1 MSQQEVGEPIV
12 NVEKVVTVMPDGRKV
27 IKTIKKIT
35 HSYQV
40 QVPAGTPLPEG
51 AHLVSSVPA
60 EVSPPTKTVTY
71 QESST
76 PAGYSS
82 QSYQQYNTGNAV
94 PTVVVESSVD
104 GDGRKVT
111 KTTTTTSSS
120 SSGPLLNN
128 AGLFPQGETFTNTT
142 PAVVVQSS
150 VDENGRKVTKTT
162 TTTTT
167 SGTGAFPQGES
178 LANSTPTVVVES
190 TVDGNGRKVTKTT
203 TTTSSGSQGP
213 FSKLFKR
220 FSQRNSKDSKGS
232 SNEQP
237 KPKPSP
243 TIAVAP
249 LAVPQTKVN
258 RTKTEPPR
266 PKPIEEQPPTSKKSY
281 VKTFEAKDAD
291 GTKFALSDCTG
302 HRRALLIGI
311 NYRGLHN
318 ELHGCV
324 NDTVVM
330 KKFLLENKF
339 KEENIRILT
348 DDQVGT
354 QWMPTKANIMRNL
367 EWLIHDAKKNDS
379 YFLHYSGHGG
389 QVADLDGDE
398 TDGMDNCIF
407 PLDHAQNGVIVD
419 DELHNML
426 VKSLPQ
432 GVRLTVV
439 FDCCHSGSAL
449 DLPYMYAST
458 GYIRGS
464 NALANLGHELV
475 QGNFD
480 AEAVKELQLK
490 WQKLQ
495 LEEKEFNRQVNLKA
509 AKADVIMFSGCKDD
523 QTSAD
528 ISITKGGRS
537 SSNGAMTYAFTKC
550 IRETPLQSYQ
560 EMLNNIRDLLKDK
573 YRQRPQLS
581 SSRPMNMQELF
592 HM

>member
-12 NVEKVVTVMPDGRKV
+12 NVEKIVTVLPDGRKV
-27 IKTIKKIT
+27 TKTIKKIT

-40 QVPAGTPLPEG
+40 QVPAGTPVPEG
-51 AHLVSSVPA
+51 AHLVSTVATEVPLA
-60 EVSPPTKTVTY
+60 NNAVTY

-76 PAGYSS
+76 PAGFSS
-82 QSYQQYNTGNAV
+82 QSYQQYSAGNAE
-94 PTVVVESSVD
+94 PTVVVQSSED

-120 SSGPLLNN
+120 SSSPGPYLDN
-128 AGLFPQGETFTNTT
+128 GVIFPQGESLANTEPT
-142 PAVVVQSS
+142 VVVQST

-162 TTTTT
+162 TTT
-167 SGTGAFPQGES
+167 
-178 LANSTPTVVVES
+178 
-190 TVDGNGRKVTKTT
+190 
-203 TTTSSGSQGP
+203 SSSSSGP

-220 FSQRNSKDSKGS
+220 FSQRSSKDSKGS
-232 SNEQP
+232 NGSSNEP
-237 KPKPSP
+237 KPKPLP
-243 TIAVAP
+243 TIPVVQADP
-249 LAVPQTKVN
+249 LAKVN
-258 RTKTEPPR
+258 RTKTEPAR
-266 PKPIEEQPPTSKKSY
+266 AKPLPVQEQEPVPEVKKAY
-281 VKTFEAKDAD
+281 IQTLEAKMAD

-311 NYRGLHN
+311 NYTGLAN
-318 ELHGCV
+318 PLHGCV
-324 NDTVVM
+324 NDTAIM
-330 KKFLLENKF
+330 KAFLLEVGF

-354 QWMPTKANIMRNL
+354 KWMPTKANIMHNL
-367 EWLIHDAKKNDS
+367 EWLIHDATKNDS

-389 QVADLDGDE
+389 QVVDLDGDE

-407 PLDHAQNGVIVD
+407 PLDHAEKGVIVD
-419 DELHNML
+419 DELHNVL
-426 VKSLPQ
+426 VKALPQ

-449 DLPYMYAST
+449 DLPYIYAST

-464 NALANLGHELV
+464 SALANLGHELV

-480 AEAVKELQLK
+480 AEALKELQLK
-490 WQKLQ
+490 WQTLQ
-495 LEEKEFNRQVNLKA
+495 LEEKEFGRQVSLKA
-509 AKADVIMFSGCKDD
+509 ANADVIMFSGCKDD

-528 ISITKGGRS
+528 VSITKGGNT
-537 SSNGAMTYAFTKC
+537 SSNGAMTYAFTKS
-550 IRETPLQSYQ
+550 IRENPTQSYQ
-560 EMLNNIRDLLKDK
+560 EMLNSIRELLKDK
-573 YRQRPQLS
+573 YKQRPQLS

>member
-12 NVEKVVTVMPDGRKV
+12 NVEKVVTVLPDGRKV

-40 QVPAGTPLPEG
+40 QVPAGTPVPEG
-51 AHLVSSVPA
+51 AHLVSTVPA
-60 EVSPPTKTVTY
+60 EVSLPTKTVTY

-82 QSYQQYNTGNAV
+82 QSYQQYSTGNAV

-104 GDGRKVT
+104 ADGRKVT
-111 KTTTTTSSS
+111 KTTTTASSS

-128 AGLFPQGETFTNTT
+128 AGLFPQGESLANST
-142 PAVVVQSS
+142 PTVVVQST

-162 TTTTT
+162 TTT
-167 SGTGAFPQGES
+167 S
-178 LANSTPTVVVES
+178 ST
-190 TVDGNGRKVTKTT
+190 
-203 TTTSSGSQGP
+203 SQGP
-213 FSKLFKR
+213 LSKLFKR

-243 TIAVAP
+243 TIPVAP

-266 PKPIEEQPPTSKKSY
+266 AKPVEEQPPTSKTSY

-311 NYRGLHN
+311 NYTGLPN
-318 ELHGCV
+318 ALHGCV

-330 KKFLLENKF
+330 KTFLLENKF
-339 KEENIRILT
+339 KEENIRVLT

-367 EWLIHDAKKNDS
+367 EWLIHDAKMNDS

-407 PLDHAQNGVIVD
+407 PLDHAQNGVIID

-449 DLPYMYAST
+449 DLPYIYAST

-480 AEAVKELQLK
+480 AEAVKELQSK

-495 LEEKEFNRQVNLKA
+495 LEEKEFNRQVNMKA
-509 AKADVIMFSGCKDD
+509 AKADVIMFSG
-523 QTSAD
+523 
-528 ISITKGGRS
+528 
-537 SSNGAMTYAFTKC
+537 
-550 IRETPLQSYQ
+550 IRENPFQSYQ
-560 EMLNNIRDLLKDK
+560 EMLNNIRELLKDK